1 MTAENNEKG
10 NGAEKS
16 DKEQEGALPVHNPFD
31 PNDTRK
37 ISEEE
42 LENEQKFKEALTERD

>member
-1 MTAENNEKG
+1 MIAENNDKDQG
-10 NGAEKS
+10 VEKS
-16 DKEQEGALPVHNPFD
+16 NKEQEHTIPVHNPFD
-31 PNDTRK
+31 PNDKRK